1 MPVRLIDSLTTTAPL
16 ADIFSD
22 ASVLRAMV
30 RFEVALARVEGQLGI
45 IPAGAAETIHQ
56 AATPEK
62 FNVASLTSATL
73 LSATPAIPFVKQL
86 TEQVRSVNP
95 SAAGFVHWGA
105 TSQDLC
111 DTAMILLLQEVQV
124 IFAANLGRLE
134 TQLSQLAEKHADT
147 VMLGR
152 TLLQPATPITFG
164 LKAAGWLGAIHRA
177 RKLVDQAFDEA
188 LVLQFGGASGTL
200 AALGERGLEVAAAL
214 ARDLNLRLPDA
225 PWHGHRDR
233 LATLLSACGVLVGV
247 LAKMARDI
255 TLLMQPEVRELKAPS
270 AEGQGGSSTMPH
282 KQNPVD
288 CTLTLA
294 AANRTPGL
302 IANFLSGMVQEHERA
317 AGGWQAEWST
327 IAGIM
332 SATGTATFAMAS
344 VTEGLTVDAGQMRSN
359 IEAMQ
364 GRIFAEKAMILLGA
378 AMGRDVA
385 HKLVEDATR
394 RSVEQGIRLKDVLAE
409 MKEVQ
414 EHMSPQ
420 ELKSLEDPEA
430 YIGSARAFQQ
440 RLVASVGQDHAK
452 RQKG

>member
-56 AATPEK
+56 AATREK

-111 DTAMILLLQEVQV
+111 DTAMILLLQEARA
-124 IFAANLGRLE
+124 IFAADIKRLE

-177 RKLVDQAFDEA
+177 RKHVDQAFDEA

-214 ARDLNLRLPDA
+214 ARDLNLQLPDA
-225 PWHGHRDR
+225 PWHAHRDR

-247 LAKMARDI
+247 LAKVARDVI
-255 TLLMQPEVRELKAPS
+255 LLMQPEVGELS
-270 AEGQGGSSTMPH
+270 
-282 KQNPVD
+282 
-288 CTLTLA
+288 
-294 AANRTPGL
+294 
-302 IANFLSGMVQEHERA
+302 
-317 AGGWQAEWST
+317 
-327 IAGIM
+327 
-332 SATGTATFAMAS
+332 
-344 VTEGLTVDAGQMRSN
+344 
-359 IEAMQ
+359 EA
-364 GRIFAEKAMILLGA
+364 
-378 AMGRDVA
+378 
-385 HKLVEDATR
+385 
-394 RSVEQGIRLKDVLAE
+394 
-409 MKEVQ
+409 
-414 EHMSPQ
+414 
-420 ELKSLEDPEA
+420 
-430 YIGSARAFQQ
+430 
-440 RLVASVGQDHAK
+440 
-452 RQKG
+452 